1 MILRSL
7 RLHKNTLN
15 LFPGFGDDDEQE
27 EEPINEVEP
36 PQQEVTPEVAEPEVK
51 ADPER
56 LPPVEAFS
64 GIPVVGD
71 KVQGIY
77 NFLNAPFAGANDVII
92 NQLNAGIDLVNEKV
106 PNVTIPIE
114 LRKQA
119 KYRNGALQTYREL
132 GGRIVAEGL
141 ATQFIAGKLIQGAK
155 SIPLLN
161 SAFSKVFGTLAVES
175 GVSAQFAA
183 TDPDTLT
190 NANLFELIEK
200 HGWGWVKWISP

>member
-1 MILRSL
+1 MLGQ
-7 RLHKNTLN
+7 H
-15 LFPGFGDDDEQE
+15 DA
-27 EEPINEVEP
+27 V
-36 PQQEVTPEVAEPEVK
+36 
-51 ADPER
+51 
-56 LPPVEAFS
+56 
-64 GIPVVGD
+64 
-71 KVQGIY
+71 
-77 NFLNAPFAGANDVII
+77 I

-141 ATQFIAGKLIQGAK
+141 TTQFIAGRLVQGAR
-155 SIPLLN
+155 SVPLLN

-200 HGWGWVKWISP
+200 HGWGWVKVISPDFLATRPDMTPQQRRVTHIGADSVSTAVLGAFGLYGGLQKAKGQTRQLGQKI